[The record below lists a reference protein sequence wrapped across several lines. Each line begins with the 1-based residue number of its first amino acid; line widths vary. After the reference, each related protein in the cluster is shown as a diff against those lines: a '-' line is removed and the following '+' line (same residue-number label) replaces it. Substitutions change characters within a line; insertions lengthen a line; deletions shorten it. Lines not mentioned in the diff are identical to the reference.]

1 MSDLEGNAL
10 IVATYLYE
18 NKIIAPKDIVVAEL
32 RKSVGFL
39 PDDFDTAD
47 SYLLENEF
55 IVGTG
60 GGEKG
65 SRWLT
70 SRGVDFV
77 SSRLQERR
85 TNSTQSEA
93 TSKRKWSREAKIAL
107 VIGVITIVLAIIA
120 IVVSVT
126 YH

>member
-32 RKSVGFL
+32 RKKVGL
-39 PDDFDTAD
+39 SPDDFDTAD

-93 TSKRKWSREAKIAL
+93 TSKRKWSRDGLGRSTFQFQLIC
-107 VIGVITIVLAIIA
+107 I
-120 IVVSVT
+120 
-126 YH
+126 